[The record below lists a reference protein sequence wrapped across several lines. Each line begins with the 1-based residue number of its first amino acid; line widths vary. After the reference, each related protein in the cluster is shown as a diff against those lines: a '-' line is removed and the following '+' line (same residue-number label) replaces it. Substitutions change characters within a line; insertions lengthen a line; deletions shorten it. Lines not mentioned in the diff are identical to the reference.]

1 MKLFCTKIKQRAS
14 TRLERYRCLVQKL
27 RISWNI
33 RLALNSRFPSCSCL
47 TRQKKALLAFQFTL
61 PHFLSA
67 LCAFYSLL
75 QKLSSLFLLH
85 FYFCPAARLVS
96 PSPSHCRETTFCVS
110 LREAKADCVVDT
122 NLDVTRGSKCAA
134 GHPAGLGLNRKMTQ
148 CDIPVKTLHKFSMIL
163 CFSHLSLV
171 VLS

>member
-1 MKLFCTKIKQRAS
+1 MLSTK
-14 TRLERYRCLVQKL
+14 
-27 RISWNI
+27 
-33 RLALNSRFPSCSCL
+33 ALNQLEYQTWTEFSFPLLLLSH
-47 TRQKKALLAFQFTL
+47 RQKKAPLAFQFTL

-96 PSPSHCRETTFCVS
+96 PSLSRCRKSTFCVS

-122 NLDVTRGSKCAA
+122 NLDVTRGSKCAP

-148 CDIPVKTLHKFSMIL
+148 CHIPIKTFHKFSIIL
-163 CFSHLSLV
+163 CFSRLSLV